1 MAVKVIE
8 TSALAAVAF
17 AEPDG
22 PRGVAQMEEHDLI
35 APHLLPFESANVCL
49 TKIRSYGS
57 PSG

>member
-22 PRGVAQMEEHDLI
+22 QRVAAQVEEHDLI
-35 APHLLPFESANVCL
+35 ASHLLPFELANVCL

-57 PSG
+57 PSS